1 MKNFVKNKN
10 SVDNIQLSVDL
21 FEQGLKETDTEKKN
35 QLFFDS
41 FQKYNRNLD
50 GLFELVTFHRLNN
63 NFKKGFRLGMI
74 YISRFGYSVK
84 YFHQTKNR
92 EIYKYKFLD
101 EMYLCAYY
109 SKEYKKAYDIIVSI
123 ISSESNY
130 EKGVE
135 SMLSRDFNRIGK
147 NLQYVLDKLNTQKIP
162 NKIEKVQHILDN
174 KHLTIGV
181 GIPCIPRDFEVLS
194 RLLDSITR
202 QTLQPVEVVVSLSN
216 ISENDSH
223 KFKEILLKYSN
234 IRFKTFITENSHNAS
249 QNRNVI
255 LNYFHNQHEFEI
267 LSFIDSDDEMHSQRL
282 EIVSKSFVKYS
293 CDLLLHGYFSG
304 SEPDLPEWFRIRNDD
319 EVKYLLRTNKNIISW
334 SDGRLHHGHVS
345 ISKKIKVKQN
355 TNMKIGEDYQ
365 FVYDNYLQNKKI
377 YHLQIPLSK
386 YIKNTQDIDKK
397 KGVSFCF
404 TLYNRMIMNIDDRNI
419 LTLFPKC
426 LKSLLNL
433 KEDLEDWE
441 ICVSDF
447 GSKDV
452 NVQKELTKIISKFR
466 NVTFKFIE
474 IKDKFSRG
482 LGLNK
487 AFELSTKENIF
498 FVDVDMLFLDRT
510 VIDNAIK
517 NIKSGKVYFPI
528 CSSFRNIYHTEYFS
542 QKHGYGNMAISRINF
557 SKHEW
562 MIKYKW
568 GREDDNMY
576 NHWKDVSSRDYVET
590 FCHQWHPNPK
600 GVPIH
605 ERMTGDKVD
614 NNMKNFM
621 YIYPTGDFFQ
631 KLRFIN
637 NYYSLA
643 KREFKKL
650 IVKESNNFQKQFQNL
665 FNTVPDLQFQEL
677 VEHKP
682 EYYGINISQN
692 YIDWNL
698 FKVNTQKIEKL
709 QKYLSKM
716 KKDKYIS
723 LCVCKMST
731 YLNID
736 YTPFDEL
743 IEKNRDHDIFLYTND
758 DNVLQRFREKYSDVY
773 TIVNKKKY
781 VENMILCIISDQF
794 LGSELCNTSEII
806 TNIRNKYVK

>member
-1 MKNFVKNKN
+1 
-10 SVDNIQLSVDL
+10 
-21 FEQGLKETDTEKKN
+21 
-35 QLFFDS
+35 
-41 FQKYNRNLD
+41 
-50 GLFELVTFHRLNN
+50 
-63 NFKKGFRLGMI
+63 
-74 YISRFGYSVK
+74 
-84 YFHQTKNR
+84 
-92 EIYKYKFLD
+92 
-101 EMYLCAYY
+101 
-109 SKEYKKAYDIIVSI
+109 
-123 ISSESNY
+123 
-130 EKGVE
+130 
-135 SMLSRDFNRIGK
+135 
-147 NLQYVLDKLNTQKIP
+147 
-162 NKIEKVQHILDN
+162 
-174 KHLTIGV
+174 
-181 GIPCIPRDFEVLS
+181 
-194 RLLDSITR
+194 
-202 QTLQPVEVVVSLSN
+202 
-216 ISENDSH
+216 
-223 KFKEILLKYSN
+223 
-234 IRFKTFITENSHNAS
+234 
-249 QNRNVI
+249 
-255 LNYFHNQHEFEI
+255 
-267 LSFIDSDDEMHSQRL
+267 
-282 EIVSKSFVKYS
+282 
-293 CDLLLHGYFSG
+293 
-304 SEPDLPEWFRIRNDD
+304 
-319 EVKYLLRTNKNIISW
+319 
-334 SDGRLHHGHVS
+334 
-345 ISKKIKVKQN
+345 
-355 TNMKIGEDYQ
+355 
-365 FVYDNYLQNKKI
+365 
-377 YHLQIPLSK
+377 
-386 YIKNTQDIDKK
+386 
-397 KGVSFCF
+397 
-404 TLYNRMIMNIDDRNI
+404 MIMNIDDRNI

-682 EYYGINISQN
+682 EYSGINIYPN